1 MRRNGLR
8 FPVPSPR
15 KIYIVLLAVLI
26 ILVFDIKAARTFGY
40 QNLESR
46 DPPFIGDEPKYLRM
60 AYSLTKDG
68 DLDLS
73 DLIVTPEEKKEIQA
87 EARRLGSHRF
97 TDLYVVSRNGGI
109 YCLHMPGFS
118 AFIWPAFSL
127 DSRHYPPDPMKPSPE
142 LPFLPQELPA
152 TKLWLLATAVLT
164 ILLLIRLLDNVFRS
178 LVLVGVCLL
187 FFILKSPFPDYAFLL
202 YPEATA
208 TFFSLLA
215 FNAILFPFRRKWV
228 NDVFLVIGISA
239 LPWLHQRYILLA
251 FGLFLAFLFSLRWT
265 KAALKR
271 LAVLCLSFVVLSI
284 PYFYYFY
291 SITGNPSPFSIQKA
305 YGQAYAQLN
314 ILPLGFFG
322 QMFSGNWGL
331 LWVYPWIILFFFG
344 IYWAMKTTR
353 KLALTHLIVYVP
365 YYLICSAAVPWNG
378 AAYPVG
384 RFLVATLPFYLVFSG
399 IALQNLLRNLSL
411 FRVILYGAWFL
422 VIILNKATGFVSLDF
437 GFSFLTPQE
446 FLRMAICVVF
456 LLLFYLSL
464 FLSDKFVFQKRNV

>member
-1 MRRNGLR
+1 MRRKGLR
-8 FPVPSPR
+8 FPVFSPR
-15 KIYIVLLAVLI
+15 KIYIGLLAVLI
-26 ILVFDIKAARTFGY
+26 ILVFDIKATRTIGY

-46 DPPFIGDEPKYLRM
+46 DPLFIGDEPKYLRM

-73 DLIVTPEEKKEIQA
+73 DLVATPEEKKEIQS

-97 TDLYVVSRNGGI
+97 AHLYVVSRNGGI
-109 YCLHMPGFS
+109 YCIHMPGFS

-127 DSRHYPPDPMKPSPE
+127 DSRRYPPDPSKPIPD

-178 LVLVGVCLL
+178 LFLVGVCLL
-187 FFILKSPFPDYAFLL
+187 FFILKSPFPNYAYLL

-228 NDVFLVIGISA
+228 NDIFLVIGISA

-251 FGLFLAFLFSLRWT
+251 LGLFLAFLFSLRRT
-265 KAALKR
+265 KAAMKR
-271 LAVLCLSFVVLSI
+271 LTVLCLSFVVLSI

-291 SITGNPSPFSIQKA
+291 SITGNPSPLSVQKA
-305 YGQAYAQLN
+305 YGQSFAQLH

-322 QMFSGNWGL
+322 QMFSKDWGL
-331 LWVYPWIILFFFG
+331 LWAYPWIILFFFG
-344 IYWAMKTTR
+344 LYWAMKTVR
-353 KLALTHLIVYVP
+353 KLALTHLFAYVP
-365 YYLICSAAVPWNG
+365 YYLICSAGVPWNG

-384 RFLVATLPFYLVFSG
+384 RLLVATLPLYLVFSG
-399 IALQNLLRNLSL
+399 IALQNLFRNLSV
-411 FRVILYGAWFL
+411 FRVILYGTWLL
-422 VIILNKATGFVSLDF
+422 VVILNNATGFVSLDF
-437 GFSFLTPQE
+437 GFNSLTAQE